1 MTLKAQVARG
11 LKWQAI
17 DIIGRQLL
25 SLIVFTTLAR
35 LLEPSAFGK
44 VALVGVY
51 MAFVAMFADQGIGAA
66 LVQRSNLKPENL
78 DAAFWF
84 NVGCAVLLCAA
95 TIILADPVSRLLG
108 EPELAPLLR
117 SMSPALII
125 NAMSAIHA
133 TLFIKVMDF
142 RRPTIRTLLGNALG
156 GIVGVSLAVAHCG
169 VWALIGQ
176 QLATS
181 LGGAAFLWIAS
192 PYRPS
197 LKFSLPHLK
206 ELLGVSSS
214 VFSTSL
220 LWFFSSRID
229 QIVVGRFAGVPA
241 LGVYVIGGKVP
252 ELAKVVTHEPMAH
265 VSLPALSQL
274 QADHKRMQA
283 AIYSGMELNA
293 LLSFPVFVGIAA
305 IAPEL
310 VSVLF
315 GTKWAAAGVLCSLLS
330 IYALVNALQVFFHP
344 SLLASGGAGKYVL
357 LNVWQ
362 AVGSL
367 IVCVGGIHLGVKY
380 VVLGLILNNLII
392 TVPALMFLRKR
403 IGLRP
408 LEYCKPCLVPACAAL
423 FMLSLLWLVSA
434 MSPPGLPAIVELTCK
449 VAVGAVAYS
458 GFLLL
463 FQRST
468 LANLIAM
475 IRHAIRPNPE
485 TDGGTARPRP
495 AN

>member
-1 MTLKAQVARG
+1 MTLRAKVARG

-17 DIIGRQLL
+17 DIIGRQLV

-66 LVQRSNLKPENL
+66 LVQRSNLNPEHLN
-78 DAAFWF
+78 AAFWF
-84 NVGCAVLLCAA
+84 NVGCAVLLCAG
-95 TIILADPVSRLLG
+95 TIVLAGPVSRLLG
-108 EPELAPLLR
+108 EPELVSLLR
-117 SMSPALII
+117 WMSPALII
-125 NAMSAIHA
+125 NAMSAIHT
-133 TLFIKVMDF
+133 TLFVKAMDF
-142 RRPTIRTLLGNALG
+142 RRPTIRTLVGNALG
-156 GIVGVSLAVAHCG
+156 GVVGVSMAIAHYG

-176 QLATS
+176 QLSAS
-181 LGGAAFLWIAS
+181 VGGAVFLWVAS

-206 ELLGVSSS
+206 ELFGVSLS

-229 QIVVGRFAGVPA
+229 QIVIGRFAGVPA
-241 LGVYVIGGKVP
+241 LGMYVVAGKVP
-252 ELAKVVTHEPMAH
+252 ELAKVATHEPMAH

-274 QADHKRMQA
+274 QNNHKRMQA

-293 LLSFPVFVGIAA
+293 LLSFAVFVGIAA

-310 VSVLF
+310 VSILF
-315 GTKWAAAGVLCSLLS
+315 GTKWAGAGVLCSLLS

-344 SLLASGGAGKYVL
+344 SLLASGGVGKYVL
-357 LNVWQ
+357 LNIWQ

-367 IVCVGGIHLGVKY
+367 LACLGGIHLGVKY

-392 TVPALMFLRKR
+392 TLPALMFLRKR
-403 IGLRP
+403 IGLSP
-408 LEYCKPCLVPACAAL
+408 LEYCKPCLVPACAAA
-423 FMLSLLWLVSA
+423 FMLSVLWLVSVI
-434 MSPPGLPAIVELTCK
+434 SPPGLPAIVGLVCK
-449 VAVGAVAYS
+449 VAIGAAAYS
-458 GFLLL
+458 GFVLL

-468 LANLIAM
+468 LINLLAM
-475 IRHAIRPNPE
+475 IRHAIRSNAE
-485 TDGGTARPRP
+485 TDEGPARPRV

>member
-1 MTLKAQVARG
+1 MTLKAQVAHG
-11 LKWQAI
+11 LKWRAI

-25 SLIVFTTLAR
+25 SLIVFTALAR

-51 MAFVAMFADQGIGAA
+51 MAFVSMFADQGIGDA
-66 LVQRSNLKPENL
+66 LVQRSKLKPEHLN
-78 DAAFWF
+78 AAYWF
-84 NVGCAVLLCAA
+84 NVGCAVFLCAA
-95 TIILADPVSRLLG
+95 TIVFAGPVSRLLG
-108 EPELAPLLR
+108 EPGLVPLLR
-117 SMSPALII
+117 WMSPALVI
-125 NAMSAIHA
+125 NAISAIHA
-133 TLFIKVMDF
+133 TLFIKAMDF
-142 RRPTIRTLLGNALG
+142 RRPTIRTLVGNALG
-156 GIVGVSLAVAHCG
+156 GIVGVSMAVAHYG

-176 QLATS
+176 QLTAS
-181 LGGAAFLWIAS
+181 LGGAVFLWVAS

-241 LGVYVIGGKVP
+241 LGVYVIAGKIP
-252 ELAKVVTHEPMAH
+252 DLAKVVTHEPMAH

-274 QADHKRMQA
+274 QNDHKRMQA

-293 LLSFPVFVGIAA
+293 LLSFAVFVGIAA

-344 SLLASGGAGKYVL
+344 SLLASGGAGRYVL

-362 AVGSL
+362 AAGSL
-367 IVCVGGIHLGVKY
+367 VACVGGIHLGVKY

-392 TVPALMFLRKR
+392 AVPALMFLRKR
-403 IGLRP
+403 IGLSP
-408 LEYCKPCLVPACAAL
+408 LEYCKPCLVPACASL
-423 FMLSLLWLVSA
+423 FMFGVLWLVGA
-434 MSPPGLPAIVELTCK
+434 MSPPGLPAIFGLTCK
-449 VAVGAVAYS
+449 VAVGTATYL

-463 FQRST
+463 FQRSM
-468 LANLIAM
+468 LINFIAM
-475 IRHAIRPNPE
+475 IRDAISPNHA
-485 TDGGTARPRP
+485 TGGGAARPSL